1 MKKRLNPKSSS
12 KIRNLENIASVL
24 LIIGLA
30 GIIASLDTPS
40 ITGNIIRNNSS
51 NTAFSLGSM
60 FIVLALVITVY
71 MIFKPKTG

>member
-24 LIIGLA
+24 LIIGLT
-30 GIIASLDTPS
+30 GIISSLETPS
-40 ITGNIIRNNSS
+40 LTGNVIKNSSS

-60 FIVLALVITVY
+60 FIVLALIITVY